1 VTNQSQLEDLDF
13 LRGYWE
19 TTLWKPQIVADN
31 VLTGIYLADASYR
44 AALATLMLQECAE
57 AARRLCAVFLSL
69 QNSRN
74 NLSTCLKQTL
84 PTAKDWEEMINTVE
98 AQASPE
104 KLLELLGLEDGP
116 LKTAEEFLNTPA
128 LLRYAVPVSLY
139 ERGPPTVINNKTG
152 ASDSMLKL
160 YNSDSSDNPVTATI
174 PLEEEQVVALGD
186 ATGDFVTWARD
197 FLGTYIDGK
206 ESQITNQSELQG

>member
-1 VTNQSQLEDLDF
+1 MTDQSQPENLDF

-19 TTLWKPQIVADN
+19 TTLWKPQVVADN

-57 AARRLCAVFLSL
+57 AARRLSAVFLSL
-69 QNSRN
+69 QNSRDD
-74 NLSTCLKQTL
+74 LSTLLKQTL
-84 PTAKDWEEMINTVE
+84 PTANDWENMINIVE

-104 KLLELLGLEDGP
+104 ELLEIIGLENGP
-116 LKTAEEFLNTPA
+116 LKTAEEFLNTRA
-128 LLRYAVPVSLY
+128 LLRYAVPISLY
-139 ERGPPTVINNKTG
+139 ERGPPTVINDKTG
-152 ASDSMLKL
+152 ANESMLKL
-160 YNSDSSDNPVTATI
+160 YNSDLSGNPVTATI

-197 FLGTYIDGK
+197 FLGTYIDRK
-206 ESQITNQSELQG
+206 ESQIGNESEL

>member
-1 VTNQSQLEDLDF
+1 MANQSQIEDLDF

-19 TTLWKPQIVADN
+19 TTLWKPQVVADN

-57 AARRLCAVFLSL
+57 AARRLSAVFLAL
-69 QNSRN
+69 QNSRDD
-74 NLSTCLKQTL
+74 LATLLKQTL
-84 PTAKDWEEMINTVE
+84 PTANDWKNMINIVE

-104 KLLELLGLEDGP
+104 ELLEIIGLENGP
-116 LKTAEEFLNTPA
+116 LKTAEEFLNTRE
-128 LLRYAVPVSLY
+128 LLRYAVPISLY
-139 ERGPPTVINNKTG
+139 ERGPPTVINDKIAANE
-152 ASDSMLKL
+152 SMLKL
-160 YNSDSSDNPVTATI
+160 YNSDLAGNSVTATI

-197 FLGTYIDGK
+197 LLGTYIDRK
-206 ESQITNQSELQG
+206 ES

>member
-1 VTNQSQLEDLDF
+1 MTKQSQSENLDF

-19 TTLWKPQIVADN
+19 TTLWKPQVVADN

-57 AARRLCAVFLSL
+57 AARRLSAIFLSL
-69 QNSRN
+69 RNSPEN
-74 NLSTCLKQTL
+74 ISALLKQNL
-84 PTAKDWEEMINTVE
+84 PTANDWEQMINIVE
-98 AQASPE
+98 EQSSPDE
-104 KLLELLGLEDGP
+104 LLQILGLEDGP
-116 LKTAEEFLNTPA
+116 LKTAEEFLNTRA
-128 LLRYAVPVSLY
+128 LLRYGVPISLY

-152 ASDSMLKL
+152 TNESVLEL
-160 YNSDSSDNPVTATI
+160 YNSDLSGKPVTATI

-197 FLGTYIDGK
+197 FLGTYIDRK
-206 ESQITNQSELQG
+206 EAQISFRSNL

>member
-1 VTNQSQLEDLDF
+1 MTDQSQPENLDF

-19 TTLWKPQIVADN
+19 TTLWKPQVVADN

-57 AARRLCAVFLSL
+57 AARRLSAVFLSL
-69 QNSRN
+69 QNSGDD
-74 NLSTCLKQTL
+74 LSTLLKQTL
-84 PTAKDWEEMINTVE
+84 PTANDWENMINIVE

-104 KLLELLGLEDGP
+104 ELLEIIGLENGP
-116 LKTAEEFLNTPA
+116 LKTAEEFLNTRA
-128 LLRYAVPVSLY
+128 LLRYAVPISLY

-152 ASDSMLKL
+152 ANESMLKL
-160 YNSDSSDNPVTATI
+160 YNSDLSGNPVTATI

-197 FLGTYIDGK
+197 FLGTYIDRK
-206 ESQITNQSELQG
+206 ESQIANESEL

>member
-1 VTNQSQLEDLDF
+1 MTDQSQSENLDF

-19 TTLWKPQIVADN
+19 TTLWKPQVVADN

-57 AARRLCAVFLSL
+57 AARRLSAVFLSL
-69 QNSRN
+69 QSSHSNV
-74 NLSTCLKQTL
+74 TAVLKQNL
-84 PTAKDWEEMINTVE
+84 PTASDWEDMINIVE

-104 KLLELLGLEDGP
+104 ELLQTLGLENGP
-116 LKTAEEFLNTPA
+116 LKTAEEFLNTRA
-128 LLRYAVPVSLY
+128 LLRYAVPISLY
-139 ERGPPTVINNKTG
+139 EQGPPTVINNKTE
-152 ASDSMLKL
+152 ANESMLEL
-160 YNSDSSDNPVTATI
+160 YNSDLSGNPVTATI

-197 FLGTYIDGK
+197 FLGTYIDRK
-206 ESQITNQSELQG
+206 ESQIANESEF

>member
-1 VTNQSQLEDLDF
+1 
-13 LRGYWE
+13 
-19 TTLWKPQIVADN
+19 
-31 VLTGIYLADASYR
+31 
-44 AALATLMLQECAE
+44 
-57 AARRLCAVFLSL
+57 
-69 QNSRN
+69 
-74 NLSTCLKQTL
+74 
-84 PTAKDWEEMINTVE
+84 MINTVE